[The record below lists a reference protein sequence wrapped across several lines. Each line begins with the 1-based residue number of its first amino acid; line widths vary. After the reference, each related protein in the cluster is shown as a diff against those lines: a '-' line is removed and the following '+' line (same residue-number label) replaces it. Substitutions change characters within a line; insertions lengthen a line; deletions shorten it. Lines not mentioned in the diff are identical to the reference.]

1 MDSFVALDFE
11 TANRERSSVCSIGLV
26 FVEDRHIVD
35 HYYRLIRPL
44 PDFYSYYNT
53 TVHGLTASDTAT
65 ASTFPEVWREIHPR
79 LGDLP
84 IVAHNSSFDEG
95 CLRAVLA
102 AYGLP
107 LHTNPF
113 YCTCRQ
119 SRRLFPELPNHR
131 LETVSQRVG
140 YHLADHHH
148 ALADAEAC
156 AYIALEVFRDLP

>member
-26 FVEDRHIVD
+26 FVEDRH
-35 HYYRLIRPL
+35 
-44 PDFYSYYNT
+44 
-53 TVHGLTASDTAT
+53 
-65 ASTFPEVWREIHPR
+65 
-79 LGDLP
+79 
-84 IVAHNSSFDEG
+84 
-95 CLRAVLA
+95 
-102 AYGLP
+102 
-107 LHTNPF
+107 TNPF

-131 LETVSQRVG
+131 LETVSLHVG

>member
-1 MDSFVALDFE
+1 M
-11 TANRERSSVCSIGLV
+11 
-26 FVEDRHIVD
+26 
-35 HYYRLIRPL
+35 
-44 PDFYSYYNT
+44 
-53 TVHGLTASDTAT
+53 HGLTASDTAT
-65 ASTFPEVWREIHPR
+65 ASTFAEVWREIQPR

>member
-1 MDSFVALDFE
+1 MQYRACLRRGQAHRRSLLPLDPSP
-11 TANRERSSVCSIGLV
+11 T
-26 FVEDRHIVD
+26 
-35 HYYRLIRPL
+35 RLL
-44 PDFYSYYNT
+44 QLLQY
-53 TVHGLTASDTAT
+53 
-65 ASTFPEVWREIHPR
+65 
-79 LGDLP
+79 
-84 IVAHNSSFDEG
+84 
-95 CLRAVLA
+95 RAVLA